1 MENQSLIYLD
11 IKTVPAFDTV
21 MLCPHTAFTVYL
33 QQDNNLLFASGWTLQ
48 DAISSF
54 AVKYK
59 CNRDEIRTKRPF
71 GRQ

>member
-1 MENQSLIYLD
+1 MENQSLIYLN
-11 IKTVPAFDTV
+11 IKTVPAFDAEN
-21 MLCPHTAFTVYL
+21 LCPHTAYTVYL
-33 QQDNNLLFASGWTLQ
+33 QQDNNLLLVSGWTLQ